1 MPPAEITLAET
12 AERAR
17 LLSVDSYD
25 VSLDLTGGDVF
36 GSTSVVRFGCAEPGA
51 SSYADL
57 IAENV
62 RQITLN
68 GADLDPAAVC
78 SGGRIALSGLAA
90 RNELRV
96 VADCRYSSTGAGLHR
111 TVDSAD
117 GKVYLYT
124 NFEPADA
131 RRVFA
136 NFEQPDLKAEFAF
149 HVTARALDRAV
160 QPACPRAGAS
170 DPGHAGR
177 RAGRGLALPA
187 HAADLHLRDRG
198 RRG

>member
-25 VSLDLTGGDVF
+25 VSLDLTGGADVF

-57 IAENV
+57 IAEKV

-96 VADCRYSSTGAGLHR
+96 VADCRYSTR
-111 TVDSAD
+111 TSP
-117 GKVYLYT
+117 T
-124 NFEPADA
+124 PSPP
-131 RRVFA
+131 RR
-136 NFEQPDLKAEFAF
+136 NP
-149 HVTARALDRAV
+149 
-160 QPACPRAGAS
+160 
-170 DPGHAGR
+170 
-177 RAGRGLALPA
+177 
-187 HAADLHLRDRG
+187 
-198 RRG
+198 